1 MSALTALTEFR
12 GRGVEITLDGYD
24 LVVVG
29 ADLLTDDEVER
40 LRRHKPEL
48 VALLRPYAGG
58 WTAED
63 WRAHFDERA
72 AIAEHDGGLP
82 RPEAERRAFE
92 ACVVEWLNGNHIRS
106 SPHRCCWCGG
116 TERDDVLLPFGVES
130 AGHAWVHSRCWRAW
144 HEARRA
150 VAVADLTAIGIAPAG
165 FSSKFGRGEANVRG
179 EIPNSIE

>member
-1 MSALTALTEFR
+1 VSALSALAAFR
-12 GRGVEITLDGYD
+12 GRGVKITLDGDD

-48 VALLRPYAGG
+48 VALLRPYGNK
-58 WTAED
+58 WLAED

-82 RPEAERRAFE
+82 RPEAERLAFE
-92 ACVVEWLNGNHIRS
+92 VCVVEWLNRNHIRS
-106 SPHRCCWCGG
+106 SPDCCYWCGG
-116 TERDDVLLPFGVES
+116 TERDDVLLPFGVAS

-144 HEARRA
+144 HEARKA
-150 VAVADLTAIGIAPAG
+150 EAVADLTAMGIAPAG
-165 FSSKFGRGEANVRG
+165 FSSEFGRDGANGRG
-179 EIPNSIE
+179 DA